1 MREVGVIKEEPRMP
15 EITDEARRVML
26 LITVASVVAFLL
38 LVWVFAFYM

>member
-1 MREVGVIKEEPRMP
+1 MP

-26 LITVASVVAFLL
+26 LIVITSGIAFLL

>member
-1 MREVGVIKEEPRMP
+1 MWELHEELSMP

-26 LITVASVVAFLL
+26 LITVASVIAFLL